1 MIASVCW
8 RGCCH
13 FVSQPR
19 YINVRAEFYVPFGHI
34 PSGFV
39 PFIFRV
45 CFTLGTSYHHL
56 YDLLKCHRYRGIMHL
71 TFKSSILACQLERQW
86 GFFFSSARWRY
97 ADNSR
102 ASTFGRALFINISG
116 CQEQRDRDT
125 PLLLQISYFPYKR
138 ALCMCTCIFP
148 RLHTWDINTR
158 DLKWA
163 NADFN
168 LSGII
173 LISLLPKTILKI
185 VPAAAWLVPC
195 LWAAEIASCTC
206 LGYFFL
212 ERITIH
218 LMQNW
223 VNVYLDFFFYPVQHC
238 VNMVIAA
245 I

>member
-1 MIASVCW
+1 
-8 RGCCH
+8 
-13 FVSQPR
+13 
-19 YINVRAEFYVPFGHI
+19 
-34 PSGFV
+34 
-39 PFIFRV
+39 
-45 CFTLGTSYHHL
+45 
-56 YDLLKCHRYRGIMHL
+56 MHL
-71 TFKSSILACQLERQW
+71 CSPASMSAWDYE
-86 GFFFSSARWRY
+86 GFFFDKCLCPAPLITAAGFWPSGPR
-97 ADNSR
+97 
-102 ASTFGRALFINISG
+102 LFINISG

-148 RLHTWDINTR
+148 QLHTWDINTR

-173 LISLLPKTILKI
+173 PISSLPKTVLDMT
-185 VPAAAWLVPC
+185 
-195 LWAAEIASCTC
+195 CTRIGITFVKGRPGHTC
-206 LGYFFL
+206 ARPMSGKNRFLFFL
-212 ERITIH
+212 GRITIH